1 MQEHRHVPLLG
12 LQVQPEGQQQVGI
25 TAPAGRGE
33 PGVGQEEN
41 ITAGPALT
49 ARLHFLPLA
58 RGLAPAKVSCAKRQ
72 LCTWAMGKGK
82 AQGWLL
88 IWSWAERI
96 RYLCGVN
103 CSSNLQ
109 SQIPAFSS
117 R

>member
-25 TAPAGRGE
+25 TRPVGRGE
-33 PGVGQEEN
+33 PRVGQEEN
-41 ITAGPALT
+41 TTAGPDLT

-58 RGLAPAKVSCAKRQ
+58 WGLAPAKIICANRQ
-72 LCTWAMGKGK
+72 LWTWAMGKRK
-82 AQGWLL
+82 AQGGLL
-88 IWSWAERI
+88 IWSQAETI

-109 SQIPAFSS
+109 SHISLC
-117 R
+117 